1 MKCPPKNT
9 EAAKNKSRMNTT
21 TSKWKTDKKRDIYIV
36 SISP

>member
-9 EAAKNKSRMNTT
+9 EAAKNESWMNTT
-21 TSKWKTDKKRDIYIV
+21 TSKWKIDKKWDIYIV